1 MGMAAAYEKLWAAND
16 QRRGRTSNLRCSG
29 HLFAEEWFG
38 NIFAAP
44 IHPRLTE
51 LKSKHRKLL
60 DTTTTT
66 ATAA

>member
-1 MGMAAAYEKLWAAND
+1 M
-16 QRRGRTSNLRCSG
+16 QREDIKLRCSG
-29 HLFAEEWFG
+29 HLLAEEWFG

-60 DTTTTT
+60 DTTTT
-66 ATAA
+66 ATAARHPCLPIPKGKKS